1 MADDKKIQHLIIN
14 SPYDKPDVHLK
25 YNRDERK
32 FELVNGRRPAG
43 YTIASE
49 HSEKFDDPGFF
60 VELPEVNKIRER
72 VDKWRESGYP
82 GVTKVTRELLDYWKK
97 LDRDKRLFFC
107 QLEAIETLIWF
118 IEAQETEKQGI
129 KLEGDGGDIER
140 VK

>member
-14 SPYDKPDVHLK
+14 SPYEKPDKHLK

-32 FELVNGRRPAG
+32 FELVEGRRPAG

-72 VDKWRESGYP
+72 VDKWRDSGYL
-82 GVTKVTRELLDYWKK
+82 GITKVTKELLDYWKK
-97 LDRDKRLFFC
+97 PDRDRKLFFC

-118 IEAQETEKQGI
+118 IEAPDTEKQGI
-129 KLEGDGGDIER
+129 KLEGDGAR
-140 VK
+140 TKMT

>member
-60 VELPEVNKIRER
+60 VELPEVNKIREL
-72 VDKWRESGYP
+72 VIHSGRNQIKFQIVIASFRSGWIQNLKAISYCEP
-82 GVTKVTRELLDYWKK
+82 GRNNKYV
-97 LDRDKRLFFC
+97 F
-107 QLEAIETLIWF
+107 
-118 IEAQETEKQGI
+118 
-129 KLEGDGGDIER
+129 
-140 VK
+140 